1 MSYWDKDWNF
11 NNMEFATKDWFLDVV
26 NSEFVT
32 NILKDFEYTDKSL
45 LDEAKQEELLDEM
58 WMAIWKKETI
68 SQIDT
73 VFAVDW
79 WFNLVNL
86 GKNTRIAYFK
96 IGLNTLSLEKLKSLN
111 NKRIISPKD
120 INDINNSKVITFPF
134 PIDNIKVKKD
144 NRDAI
149 KHVLEKV
156 FTEYNLKDT
165 LLWIFNLEGDNYSY
179 DNILDEIMRFFDF
192 KSFDSD
198 KIKTNLGT
206 VISIVEQTLLLSK
219 LKEIYNTDKANL
231 YKYLFIRDWTLS
243 FSTKGS
249 IFREK
254 VAMLFE
260 YLYRDNDIYFIS
272 LEKSGTLQNY
282 MAENEKFFPQDKILP
297 INDKFIKNELKWPK
311 YYEWYYGW
319 KIISS
324 IGERKYVVNMTNSF
338 ADKSLKEDK
347 TKESVDIILEVLN
360 TIQSFY
366 YDNSLLSIIFINQD
380 VSISE
385 DSNENLKK
393 FTLKNLY

>member
-1 MSYWDKDWNF
+1 
-11 NNMEFATKDWFLDVV
+11 
-26 NSEFVT
+26 
-32 NILKDFEYTDKSL
+32 
-45 LDEAKQEELLDEM
+45 
-58 WMAIWKKETI
+58 
-68 SQIDT
+68 
-73 VFAVDW
+73 
-79 WFNLVNL
+79 VNL

-231 YKYLFIRDWTLS
+231 YKYLFIRD
-243 FSTKGS
+243 
-249 IFREK
+249 
-254 VAMLFE
+254 
-260 YLYRDNDIYFIS
+260 
-272 LEKSGTLQNY
+272 
-282 MAENEKFFPQDKILP
+282 
-297 INDKFIKNELKWPK
+297 
-311 YYEWYYGW
+311 
-319 KIISS
+319 
-324 IGERKYVVNMTNSF
+324 
-338 ADKSLKEDK
+338 
-347 TKESVDIILEVLN
+347 
-360 TIQSFY
+360 
-366 YDNSLLSIIFINQD
+366 
-380 VSISE
+380 
-385 DSNENLKK
+385 
-393 FTLKNLY
+393 